1 MVRMGGWRG
10 LVVRFWVISME
21 EKVKDFS
28 AMMRELLLSVV
39 MACVLLAAMVRARDA
54 AAFDEL

>member
-1 MVRMGGWRG
+1 MGGWRG